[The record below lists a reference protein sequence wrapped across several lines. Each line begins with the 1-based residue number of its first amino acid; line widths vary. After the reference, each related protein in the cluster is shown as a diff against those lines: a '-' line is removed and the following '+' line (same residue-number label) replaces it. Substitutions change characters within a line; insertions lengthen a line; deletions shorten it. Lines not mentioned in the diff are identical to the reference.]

1 MAISPFVAGYPLLA
15 SDMNLIGGFWA
26 SYTPTWSST
35 GTAPVLNNGTLTG
48 RWARCGNVIF
58 YMIKLTIGSTTSL
71 GTGNYTFTLPVAV
84 GSVTDFI
91 GDAFAGDNSV
101 GSAGYSVGRAFLGAG
116 GLVGAYFGNTVGASA
131 LTNANPMTWANG
143 DRLWLSGFYE
153 AA

>member
-1 MAISPFVAGYPLLA
+1 MAILPFVAGQTLTA
-15 SDMNLIGGFWA
+15 TDINLISGLWA
-26 SYTPTWSST
+26 TYTPAWSST
-35 GTAPVLNNGTLTG
+35 GTQPVLNNGTLTG
-48 RWARCGNVIF
+48 RWARNGNVIF
-58 YMIKLTIGSTTSL
+58 YMIKLTIGSTTTI
-71 GTGNYTFTLPVAV
+71 GTGNYVFSAPV
-84 GSVTDFI
+84 SVASTTDFL

-116 GLVGAYFGNTVGASA
+116 GSIGAYFGNTVGASA